1 MNGSPPL
8 RRVLFDLQHALK
20 KNAFEIYERGVARIT
35 VGSDSCGRI
44 GRPPPIAFYWRERS
58 ADLMSW

>member
-20 KNAFEIYERGVARIT
+20 KKAFEIYERGVARIDGG
-35 VGSDSCGRI
+35 V
-44 GRPPPIAFYWRERS
+44 
-58 ADLMSW
+58 